1 MIDTSDK
8 VKEKLNK
15 LPMLPGIYKFFD
27 SYGRVIYEGKSKTL
41 QKRFSL
47 PKSMVTYIE

>member
-1 MIDTSDK
+1 MIETTDK
-8 VKEKLNK
+8 VKEKLNT

-27 SYGRVIYEGKSKTL
+27 AYGRTIYEGKSKTL
-41 QKRFSL
+41 QKRVSL